1 MTTTPGCPPC
11 QASPTDPSADRDAPA
26 LPNLSV
32 VLRVVTILLTYGR
45 HLAETFDRRAA
56 SAGFHLIARHFGTSN
71 TAVILAHIRRGIL
84 RAAALH
90 HVLLKRAESG
100 RDLTIPKPRGRRRKP
115 PAPPAAD
122 ADADAATPDPAA
134 AAQAA
139 P

>member
-1 MTTTPGCPPC
+1 MANAASGSPSL
-11 QASPTDPSADRDAPA
+11 QASPTDPVQDRNAAA
-26 LPNLSV
+26 LPNLAI

-90 HVLLKRAESG
+90 HVLLKRA
-100 RDLTIPKPRGRRRKP
+100 
-115 PAPPAAD
+115 
-122 ADADAATPDPAA
+122 
-134 AAQAA
+134 
-139 P
+139 